1 MNQELDSVMSGISGS
16 AQAGDMVY
24 HTAPVHATMD
34 AFPSWALQPRT
45 ETGAKQFLTRYPK
58 NDGRGTIIAILDSG
72 VLAINNLINL
82 QLKKEYEPKNII
94 HNILSYCRRRPRS
107 RWVAKDF

>member
-16 AQAGDMVY
+16 APAGDMVY

-72 VLAINNLINL
+72 LLPINNLVNMRL
-82 QLKKEYEPKNII
+82 
-94 HNILSYCRRRPRS
+94 
-107 RWVAKDF
+107 V